1 MNHLTTKKVVN
12 MTKHSFL
19 LLLIFVS
26 FTSCQNAKPVPKD
39 KESYIGLW
47 ITHSGFQ
54 IDIKSAGTA
63 SITQIADTLDPDFT
77 KLNIAVAPPFIK
89 EMFVEFKGDSNLL
102 VAKPLYFAK
111 EYLINKSPYQEGDT
125 SKLVLNGVVFI
136 KQK

>member
-1 MNHLTTKKVVN
+1 

-47 ITHSGFQ
+47 GSHSGFQ
-54 IDIKSAGTA
+54 IDIKSDGT
-63 SITQIADTLDPDFT
+63 STITQIADT
-77 KLNIAVAPPFIK
+77 IAVAPPFIK

-125 SKLVLNGVVFI
+125 SKLILNGVIFI